1 MLLVCVVTS
10 VGGAVVCRAGDSAT
24 VNVTVKESGHPDRLI
39 AACRTRIV
47 YEDGG
52 VKELEISDNSG
63 HVFIP
68 KSSLVKALF
77 VIICRD
83 GYYCTA
89 IDVKEFRLSGFDEFQ
104 VYLAN
109 FATW

>member
-1 MLLVCVVTS
+1 M
-10 VGGAVVCRAGDSAT
+10 
-24 VNVTVKESGHPDRLI
+24 TVKECGHPDRLI
-39 AACRTRIV
+39 ASCRTRIV
-47 YEDGG
+47 YDNGE
-52 VKELEISDNSG
+52 VRELEAADETG
-63 HVFIP
+63 HVLIP
-68 KSSLVKALF
+68 KASLADALF

-89 IDVKEFRLSGFDEFQ
+89 IDVKEFRLSGFDKFQ